1 MNGRVRAAAR
11 AIEGRLACERGQTF
25 TEYTMILGLLTA
37 IVLSVTAIIVPG
49 LGRAVVGLVDH
60 MLVYMGSPAS

>member
-1 MNGRVRAAAR
+1 LTS
-11 AIEGRLACERGQTF
+11 ESGQTF

-37 IVLSVTAIIVPG
+37 IIIGLTAIIVPG
-49 LGRAVVGLVDH
+49 LGQAVVGLVNH

>member
-1 MNGRVRAAAR
+1 
-11 AIEGRLACERGQTF
+11 
-25 TEYTMILGLLTA
+25 MILGLLTA
-37 IVLSVTAIIVPG
+37 IILGLTAIIVPG